1 MKSKV
6 KIGVI
11 DTDGSYNDINFSK
24 CNISKLNKTIKFRYI
39 NNKDIKLSHSE
50 CVILSIL
57 KENSDVEILLE
68 NIINIKNNNTLNDIC
83 KSIVKLINMDVDI
96 ILLSLGV
103 ENKND
108 VSELFNV
115 CQLAIERNVIIVA
128 AHSNNNITAYP
139 ASFNN
144 VIGIKSRDIKSNKF
158 FEYDHVDNDIR
169 FNIKDSSFYHINNR
183 IKKGLVV
190 GNSFLAGTFV
200 GILSNYCV
208 NLKKTNLVNLISNI
222 EKSIGNSRCIKIN
235 NEHQILYFYKY
246 LSLKELQVI
255 SSKGYVL
262 FKGENNSLI
271 NLGRYY
277 SKSNVD
283 NIFFNEFISK
293 KYLID
298 LIEKIILNKKIDNI
312 YTRYPIFNFFEREQ
326 IYSKD
331 RITIKQFIL

>member
-1 MKSKV
+1 M
-6 KIGVI
+6 
-11 DTDGSYNDINFSK
+11 
-24 CNISKLNKTIKFRYI
+24 
-39 NNKDIKLSHSE
+39 
-50 CVILSIL
+50 
-57 KENSDVEILLE
+57 
-68 NIINIKNNNTLNDIC
+68 KNNNTLNDIC

-222 EKSIGNSRCIKIN
+222 EKSIGNSRCTKIN
-235 NEHQILYFYKY
+235 NEHQIIYFYKY

-271 NLGRYY
+271 NLSRYY

-326 IYSKD
+326 IYSKY

>member
-39 NNKDIKLSHSE
+39 NNEDIKLSHSE

-222 EKSIGNSRCIKIN
+222 EKSIGNSRCTKIN
-235 NEHQILYFYKY
+235 NEHQIIYFYKY
-246 LSLKELQVI
+246 LS
-255 SSKGYVL
+255 
-262 FKGENNSLI
+262 FT
-271 NLGRYY
+271 
-277 SKSNVD
+277 
-283 NIFFNEFISK
+283 F
-293 KYLID
+293 
-298 LIEKIILNKKIDNI
+298 
-312 YTRYPIFNFFEREQ
+312 
-326 IYSKD
+326 
-331 RITIKQFIL
+331 